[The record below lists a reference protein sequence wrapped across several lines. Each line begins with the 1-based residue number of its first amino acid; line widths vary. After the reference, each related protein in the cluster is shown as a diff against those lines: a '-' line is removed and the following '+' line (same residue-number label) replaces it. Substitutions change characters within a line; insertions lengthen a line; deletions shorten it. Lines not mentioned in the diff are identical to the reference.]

1 MKPKGV
7 SRYILN
13 VATANLSPM
22 QSPLTSILAHLKSG
36 AKEDPYEYAE
46 PVTETASA
54 SDVIGTCEPPFYPLV
69 SMAHAEL
76 NTRKP

>member
-22 QSPLTSILAHLKSG
+22 QSPLTSILAHLESG

-54 SDVIGTCEPPFYPLV
+54 SDVIGTWEPPFYPLV

-76 NTRKP
+76 NPRKP